1 MQTPTADQTLLE
13 QIRLGDRAALG
24 QLLLKHEKR
33 LFNTALRMLS
43 NRDDAAEVTQEAMLK
58 IIQHIDAYRNE
69 AQITTWMTRI
79 VMNQAISRLR
89 RRKLRD
95 HVSLDS
101 ARPSSDGE
109 DQATALRRVLEDTRE
124 LGPDSGVEQSEMI
137 HHLHTAIDRLDE
149 DFRAVLILRDLREMD
164 YAQIAD
170 VLEVKVG
177 TVKSRLFR
185 ARLALRAEMHKLE
198 LSPDRHSIPDGA

>member
-1 MQTPTADQTLLE
+1 MQTPSADQTLLE

-58 IIQHIDAYRNE
+58 IIQNIDAYRSE
-69 AQITTWMTRI
+69 AQVTTWMTRI

-101 ARPSSDGE
+101 VRPTSDGE

-124 LGPDSGVEQSEMI
+124 PGPDLGVEQSEMI
-137 HHLHTAIDRLDE
+137 HHLHTAIERLDE
-149 DFRAVLILRDLREMD
+149 DFRAVLVLRDLREMD
-164 YAQIAD
+164 YQQIAD

-185 ARLALRAEMHKLE
+185 ARLALRQEMQKLE
-198 LSPDRHSIPDGA
+198 LSPGPYSIPDSA